1 MLLGQTHTLGC
12 VSEEL
17 LVIETSWPGTMIG
30 GEPGIVSGILTVS
43 SGPGGEFLLNL
54 SVGPIDGGP
63 ADCEYVEF
71 PLSSEHARALRD
83 VLS

>member
-1 MLLGQTHTLGC
+1 VLLGHTHTLGC

-63 ADCEYVEF
+63 LIANT
-71 PLSSEHARALRD
+71 LSFRCPRSTRVPSATF
-83 VLS
+83 

>member
-1 MLLGQTHTLGC
+1 

-54 SVGPIDGGP
+54 SVGPIDRRP
-63 ADCEYVEF
+63 ADCEYFEF